1 MLGADGL
8 MYQNLEDLLAVGKE
22 MNPTVTEFD
31 ASCFDG
37 KYVTGDIDEAY
48 LQRLEDSGRGSGRN
62 RSGQK
67 MPGMAPAATAAPAP
81 ATPPKPTPPKA
92 VSV

>member
-8 MYQNLEDLLAVGKE
+8 IYQTVDDLIVAGQEL
-22 MNPTVTEFD
+22 NPSIKQFD

-48 LQRLEDSGRGSGRN
+48 ITRLEGEGRGARGR
-62 RSGQK
+62 
-67 MPGMAPAATAAPAP
+67 AASKVSLYDNKSSIEKKFAAA
-81 ATPPKPTPPKA
+81 A
-92 VSV
+92 

>member
-8 MYQNLEDLLAVGKE
+8 MYQDLDDLLAVGKE
-22 MNPTVTEFD
+22 MNPSVTEFD
-31 ASCFDG
+31 ASCFNG

-48 LQRLEDSGRGSGRN
+48 LQRLEENGRGSGRN

-67 MPGMAPAATAAPAP
+67 MPGMAPATPPSAAPA
-81 ATPPKPTPPKA
+81 KA
-92 VSV
+92 VAGSV